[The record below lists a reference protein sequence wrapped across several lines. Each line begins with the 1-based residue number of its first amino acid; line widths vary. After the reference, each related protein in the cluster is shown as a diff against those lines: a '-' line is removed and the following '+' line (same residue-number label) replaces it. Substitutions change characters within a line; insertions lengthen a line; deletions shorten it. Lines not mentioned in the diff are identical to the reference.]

1 MNGSY
6 WKGKLLFPD
15 DKLRPF
21 LRPAT
26 HQLGGPEE
34 RGSPGDVL
42 LHPPDWQQ
50 DKAGRGGHREDTG
63 KRTRGSNGKGRHRG
77 EVGVRE
83 IWKRGS
89 VRLE

>member
-26 HQLGGPEE
+26 HQLG
-34 RGSPGDVL
+34 SPGRTRQAGDIL
-42 LHPPDWQQ
+42 PHPPDWQQ
-50 DKAGRGGHREDTG
+50 DKAGYGGVEG
-63 KRTRGSNGKGRHRG
+63 AEGG
-77 EVGVRE
+77 EGGDRQE
-83 IWKRGS
+83 
-89 VRLE
+89 